1 MSQWVK
7 FKFQYLSNCFACTL
21 RTISLVIRCMLF
33 CFSPLHCLLR
43 IEPLQLLSISLFWVV
58 HFASPKV
65 LPIVFNFF
73 SLFLFQ
79 LWNVLP
85 WFLCPCGFQSDI
97 FCWCGVFQCVAN
109 PFPRPFLYVYIRWIL
124 IGVVQK
130 LFVCYLLWPPQMCLR
145 HLLINTRILCW
156 SPAVSLQVSH
166 P

>member
-85 WFLCPCGFQSDI
+85 WFLCPCVFQSYI
-97 FCWCGVFQCVAN
+97 FSAGVGFFNVWPIHSHALFFMCTFAGSWLVWSRSCSFVICCGHHKCV
-109 PFPRPFLYVYIRWIL
+109 LGIYW
-124 IGVVQK
+124 
-130 LFVCYLLWPPQMCLR
+130 
-145 HLLINTRILCW
+145 
-156 SPAVSLQVSH
+156 
-166 P
+166 